1 MLLSGLSHRQQP
13 AEADCLVACVA
24 MVLDYLAVPVNY
36 PRLRRLLGTSEAGTP
51 FHHVDRLRAQGFFV
65 ARGQGDIETLWSHLT
80 TGLPVIV
87 ALRTDD
93 LAYWIMR
100 SDIRDEEKA
109 TDHAVVVVGLDEQA
123 VYVDDPDFEQAPQM
137 IELDEFLLAWLERDY
152 EYVVIGL
159 EEFAEGVG
167 AER

>member
-13 AEADCLVACVA
+13 VEADCLVACVA

-51 FHHVDRLRAQGFFV
+51 FHHVDRLRVQGFFV
-65 ARGQGDIETLWSHLT
+65 ERGQGDTETLWSHLT

-93 LAYWIMR
+93 LIYWIKR
-100 SDIRDEEKA
+100 IDIRDEEKA
-109 TDHAVVVVGLDEQA
+109 TDHAVVVVGLDEQT
-123 VYVDDPDFEQAPQM
+123 VYVNDPDFEQAPKM

-159 EEFAEGVG
+159 EEFE
-167 AER
+167 ETM